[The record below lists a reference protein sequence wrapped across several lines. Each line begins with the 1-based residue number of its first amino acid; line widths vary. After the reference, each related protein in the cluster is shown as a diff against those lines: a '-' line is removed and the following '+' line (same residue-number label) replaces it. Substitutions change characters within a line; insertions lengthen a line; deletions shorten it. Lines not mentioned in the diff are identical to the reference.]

1 MELGLAIIG
10 LAASIG
16 IGLILLLSGAE
27 KLRHR
32 ALLPGVI
39 ANYRLLP
46 PALVAPAALLL
57 PVAELLIGGAL
68 VAWLAPLP
76 VVLAILLLFM
86 FAAAMAIN
94 IARGRSHIDCG
105 CGRSQLRHPIGWP
118 LVGRNM
124 ILALLLVP
132 RLWPVPP
139 LSAIDLGT
147 AIAGGLAIALAY
159 PLYTAIGAL
168 IASAAAYRR

>member
-10 LAASIG
+10 RAASIG

-46 PALVAPAALLL
+46 STLVTPAALIL

-68 VAWLAPLP
+68 MAWLAPLP
-76 VVLAILLLFM
+76 VVLAILLLLL
-86 FAAAMAIN
+86 FAAAMATN

-105 CGRSQLRHPIGWP
+105 CGRSQLRHRIGWP
-118 LVGRNM
+118 LVGRNV
-124 ILALLLVP
+124 ILALLL
-132 RLWPVPP
+132 
-139 LSAIDLGT
+139 AT
-147 AIAGGLAIALAY
+147 GLLFFLLARRRRRDDES
-159 PLYTAIGAL
+159 TGEG
-168 IASAAAYRR
+168 AAAQA

>member
-32 ALLPGVI
+32 SLLPGVI

-46 PALVAPAALLL
+46 STLVAPAALLL
-57 PVAELLIGGAL
+57 PVTELLIGCAL
-68 VAWLAPLP
+68 VLGFTSLP
-76 VVLAILLLFM
+76 VVLAMALLALF
-86 FAAAMAIN
+86 ALAMAIN
-94 IARGRSHIDCG
+94 ITRGRSHIDCG
-105 CGRSQLRHPIGWP
+105 CGRSQLRHSIGWP
-118 LVGRNM
+118 LVARNLV
-124 ILALLLVP
+124 LAFLLAP
-132 RLWPVPP
+132 RLWPAPT
-139 LSAIDLGT
+139 LSAIDIGT

-159 PLYTAIGAL
+159 PLYTAIAAL
-168 IASAAAYRR
+168 IASPAAYRR